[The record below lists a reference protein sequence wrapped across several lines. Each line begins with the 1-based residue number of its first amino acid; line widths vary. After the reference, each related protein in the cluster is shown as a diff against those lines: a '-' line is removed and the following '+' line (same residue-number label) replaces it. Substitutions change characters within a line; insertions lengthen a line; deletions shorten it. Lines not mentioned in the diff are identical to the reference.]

1 MWQYRLRNLFSVTII
16 CLSFLTVGVFLSLAN
31 NLKYTADQISQNLSV
46 ILFLEQD
53 LSEGNIQAI
62 EAALNK
68 TELFVFTQYVSSDE
82 AINKF
87 KERFPDLQ
95 DIVTNL
101 DINPFPASFEATL
114 RETAPKEID
123 PLLDQLRSLSGV
135 EDIQY
140 NREWVERMEALS
152 RLAGAV
158 GFFLGGILILAS
170 FFIISN
176 IIKLNVMARK
186 DEIAILRLV
195 GGSNMFI
202 RIPFLLEGLLLGFF
216 GGILSLLMLFVLIK
230 IFPYYLGS
238 SLGVLSDLINF
249 RYLSLAQ
256 SLTLILS
263 GCVIGVLGSFSS
275 LSKFMKV

>member
-1 MWQYRLRNLFSVTII
+1 VWQYRIRNLFSVTII
-16 CLSFLTVGVFLSLAN
+16 CLSFLTVGIFLSLAN
-31 NLKYTADQISQNLSV
+31 NLGHIADQISQNLSV
-46 ILFLEQD
+46 ILFLEED
-53 LSEGNIQAI
+53 LTEGDIQAV
-62 EAALNK
+62 EAALNR
-68 TELFVFTQYVSSDE
+68 TELFVFAQYVSPDE
-82 AINKF
+82 AMSKF

-101 DINPFPASFEATL
+101 DINPFPPSFEATL
-114 RETAPKEID
+114 RETVPKDIN
-123 PLLDQLRSLSGV
+123 PLLDQLKSLRGV

-152 RLAGAV
+152 RLAKAV

-176 IIKLNVMARK
+176 IIKMNVMARK

-202 RIPFLLEGLLLGFF
+202 RVPFLLEGLLLGFF
-216 GGILSLLMLFVLIK
+216 GGILSLLLLLILIK
-230 IFPYYLGS
+230 IFPFYLGS

-249 RYLSLAQ
+249 RYLSLSQA
-256 SLTLILS
+256 LALIGS

>member
-1 MWQYRLRNLFSVTII
+1 MRNLFSITII
-16 CLSFLTVGVFLSLAN
+16 CLSFLTVGIFLSLSN
-31 NLKYTADQISQNLSV
+31 NLEYVANQISQNLSV
-46 ILFLEQD
+46 ILFLEKD
-53 LSEGNIQAI
+53 LTEEDIQAI
-62 EAALNK
+62 EDRLNR
-68 TELFVFTQYVSSDE
+68 TGLFVFARYVSADE
-82 AINKF
+82 AIGKF

-101 DINPFPASFEATL
+101 DINPFPPSFEATL
-114 RETAPKEID
+114 KETNPTDIN
-123 PLLDQLRSLSGV
+123 PLLNQLKLQKGV

-152 RLAGAV
+152 RLARAV

-202 RIPFLLEGLLLGFF
+202 RVPFLLEGLLLGFF
-216 GGILSLLMLFVLIK
+216 GGILSLLMLFIVIK
-230 IFPYYLGS
+230 IFPFYLGS

-249 RYLSLAQ
+249 RYLSLYQ
-256 SLTLILS
+256 SLALIGS
-263 GCVIGVLGSFSS
+263 GCVIGILGSFSS